1 MIFCLPFI
9 VGFLVFLI
17 VPMGISLYYSFCDY
31 DILSPPEF
39 VGLKNYIEMFTQ
51 DEVFWHS
58 VKATFYF
65 ALVSVPLRLI
75 FALLVAMILIIAI
88 LLLLD
93 IDYDTFCAGSSF
105 ISFLLGPSVV
115 ALGYALYEQIEQ
127 IRGKEIPVLT
137 AVIAGGIVGIVSV
150 IAICQIMGV
159 DEAITSSLQ
168 PKSVTIPIAISLSEH
183 SHGIP
188 SLTAVIVFGCGLL
201 GGIVGPAVL
210 NRCHVHSSVARGL
223 ALGSAAH
230 GLGTARAIELGA
242 VEGAISGLAI
252 GLMGVV
258 TSLLIPFFESIMR

>member
-1 MIFCLPFI
+1 M
-9 VGFLVFLI
+9 V
-17 VPMGISLYYSFCDY
+17 
-31 DILSPPEF
+31 
-39 VGLKNYIEMFTQ
+39 
-51 DEVFWHS
+51 
-58 VKATFYF
+58 
-65 ALVSVPLRLI
+65 
-75 FALLVAMILIIAI
+75 LIIA
-88 LLLLD
+88 LLSLLD

-137 AVIAGGIVGIVSV
+137 AVFAGGIVGIVSV
-150 IAICQIMGV
+150 IAICRIMGV

-183 SHGIP
+183 SNGIP

-201 GGIVGPAVL
+201 GGPAIL
-210 NRCHVHSSVARGL
+210 DRCHVNSRVARGL

-252 GLMGVV
+252 GLMGVI
-258 TSLLIPFFESIMR
+258 TSLLIPLFESIMR

>member
-1 MIFCLPFI
+1 MSEIFSSTPFI
-9 VGFLVFLI
+9 LLLVL
-17 VPMGISLYYSFCDY
+17 GSYLAGCKLYRKRHIALY
-31 DILSPPEF
+31 PP
-39 VGLKNYIEMFTQ
+39 
-51 DEVFWHS
+51 
-58 VKATFYF
+58 
-65 ALVSVPLRLI
+65 
-75 FALLVAMILIIAI
+75 LLVAMVLILA
-88 LLLLD
+88 LLSLLD

-137 AVIAGGIVGIVSV
+137 AVFAGGIVGIVSV
-150 IAICQIMGV
+150 IAICRIMGV

-183 SHGIP
+183 SNGIP
-188 SLTAVIVFGCGLL
+188 SLTAVNVFGC
-201 GGIVGPAVL
+201 
-210 NRCHVHSSVARGL
+210 GL

-252 GLMGVV
+252 GLMGVI
-258 TSLLIPFFESIMR
+258 TSLLIPLFESIMR

>member
-1 MIFCLPFI
+1 MSEIFSSTPFI
-9 VGFLVFLI
+9 LLLVL
-17 VPMGISLYYSFCDY
+17 GSYLAGCKLYRKKH
-31 DILSPPEF
+31 I
-39 VGLKNYIEMFTQ
+39 
-51 DEVFWHS
+51 
-58 VKATFYF
+58 
-65 ALVSVPLRLI
+65 ALFHP
-75 FALLVAMILIIAI
+75 LLVAMVLIIA
-88 LLLLD
+88 LLSLLG

-137 AVIAGGIVGIVSV
+137 AVFAGGIVGIVSV
-150 IAICQIMGV
+150 IAICRIMGV

-183 SHGIP
+183 SNGIP
-188 SLTAVIVFGCGLL
+188 
-201 GGIVGPAVL
+201 
-210 NRCHVHSSVARGL
+210 CHVNSRVARGL

-252 GLMGVV
+252 GLMGVI
-258 TSLLIPFFESIMR
+258 TSLLIPLFESIMR

>member
-1 MIFCLPFI
+1 M
-9 VGFLVFLI
+9 V
-17 VPMGISLYYSFCDY
+17 
-31 DILSPPEF
+31 
-39 VGLKNYIEMFTQ
+39 
-51 DEVFWHS
+51 
-58 VKATFYF
+58 
-65 ALVSVPLRLI
+65 
-75 FALLVAMILIIAI
+75 LIIA
-88 LLLLD
+88 LLSLLG

-137 AVIAGGIVGIVSV
+137 AVFAGGIVGIVSV
-150 IAICQIMGV
+150 IAICRIMGV

-183 SHGIP
+183 SNGIP

-201 GGIVGPAVL
+201 GGIVGPAIL
-210 NRCHVHSSVARGL
+210 DRCHVNSRVARGL

-252 GLMGVV
+252 GLMGVI
-258 TSLLIPFFESIMR
+258 TSLLIPLLKVLCANNQSIKYEYDFIPIKLSIIIYRYRLHIPIKAVSLQRFYKKRQG